1 MVKSDPSLANLAAFR
16 PSSVHVLGDPV
27 SDSGLLVDGNC
38 LIFVQLFLSELESE
52 ENASS
57 SVPRDAALP
66 WLPSLKGTGITF
78 SVSML
83 LSFFLYN
90 KNRSFPLAKFYV

>member
-1 MVKSDPSLANLAAFR
+1 MSLSFR

-66 WLPSLKGTGITF
+66 WLPSLEGEQE
-78 SVSML
+78 SLLVS
-83 LSFFLYN
+83 
-90 KNRSFPLAKFYV
+90 ACC